1 MVRHFDASS
10 EDSHDPVTYIG
21 DERAAV
27 GEDRVS
33 HRLEVPVEEVDHL
46 LGRELLRGGREP
58 TKVTEHDGR
67 DQFFAA
73 EPQVGVRLCEHLV
86 DHRFGYEA
94 GEDVPDSLALE
105 RVRDIF
111 SRFVPEPVVDQ
122 VLAQTNADLR
132 LGGKELVATVMF
144 CDLRGFTTAAEQL
157 PAEKVIDLLN
167 RYLEAMTD
175 TILAHGGTLVS
186 YIGDGIMAV
195 FGARIE
201 MPDHADRALAA
212 AREMVTERLP
222 RFNAWLVEEGLAEG
236 FKMGIGLHTGPI
248 MSGNVGSAKRL
259 EYTAIGDAV
268 NGVLGLHRRLDIRAG
283 RRPGR
288 C

>member
-1 MVRHFDASS
+1 MVRHFDGSS

-46 LGRELLRGGREP
+46 LGRELLRAGREP

-105 RVRDIF
+105 R
-111 SRFVPEPVVDQ
+111 
-122 VLAQTNADLR
+122 
-132 LGGKELVATVMF
+132 GKDVM
-144 CDLRGFTTAAEQL
+144 
-157 PAEKVIDLLN
+157 K
-167 RYLEAMTD
+167 
-175 TILAHGGTLVS
+175 
-186 YIGDGIMAV
+186 
-195 FGARIE
+195 
-201 MPDHADRALAA
+201 
-212 AREMVTERLP
+212 TER
-222 RFNAWLVEEGLAEG
+222 RRRGERQGRERIDEGEDEA
-236 FKMGIGLHTGPI
+236 
-248 MSGNVGSAKRL
+248 VAKREL
-259 EYTAIGDAV
+259 SRY
-268 NGVLGLHRRLDIRAG
+268 
-283 RRPGR
+283 